1 MKGEFTINSFT
12 GRNKAVEVLQK
23 VEELKDLIFEFG
35 FYEIDDLSLGKLEE
49 ELHKEVEKFEKVN
62 YEKRRRFNYRTV

>member
-12 GRNKAVEVLQK
+12 GRNKAVEILQK

-35 FYEIDDLSLGKLEE
+35 FYETDDLSLGKLEE
-49 ELHKEVEKFEKVN
+49 ELHNEVLKFEKS
-62 YEKRRRFNYRTV
+62 KLWDKKKI